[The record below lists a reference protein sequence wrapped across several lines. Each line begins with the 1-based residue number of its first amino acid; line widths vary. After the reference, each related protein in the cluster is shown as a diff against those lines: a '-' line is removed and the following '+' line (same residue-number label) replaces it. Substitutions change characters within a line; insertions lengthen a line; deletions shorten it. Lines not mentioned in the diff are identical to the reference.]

1 MAQCLSTQIAGC
13 SGAEK
18 KLKRELAKLVEAGGE
33 GGLGVFGLPFKRR
46 RIRIGS
52 LHQANLP
59 PVRYDSKERGDVLV
73 EVHTRVVP
81 AMCVVLNRARDKP
94 PECCDTSS
102 ATEMCSDSEC
112 DNEIL

>member
-81 AMCVVLNRARDKP
+81 AMCVLLQERERAYDEEKKVP
-94 PECCDTSS
+94 QCDSCSVTELCSNPEC
-102 ATEMCSDSEC
+102 
-112 DNEIL
+112 